1 MQYILVVAEAKAT
14 YLLGFDHLKY
24 DLNLTQT
31 YLLENICALFVMICC
46 TTADTIC
53 LYNFLPFSFR

>member
-14 YLLGFDHLKY
+14 YLLDFDHLKY

-31 YLLENICALFVMICC
+31 YLLENICFICYG
-46 TTADTIC
+46 
-53 LYNFLPFSFR
+53 LLHSGWYSLSV